1 MHASS
6 FVVACDRIE
15 KILERALALETFQ
28 QSARVYR
35 IADRAIATID
45 DLGEIATV
53 ALPNVTADC
62 FERTRG
68 DDAIRDILTERFNDG
83 MGTSLDDASV
93 ASARDSGRIDE
104 TNGHVIVPIEKTMP
118 TLRNWWVLADLL
130 YARLEQLREG
140 FQRVHRRAAIDASAK
155 TETAF
160 WMVRERVAALADAL
174 SSALV
179 VGRYT
184 RRSAQQGASS
194 LLEGVETIVTAVTG
208 DIDA

>member
-15 KILERALALETFQ
+15 TILERALALETFQ

-83 MGTSLDDASV
+83 VGTSLNDTSV

-208 DIDA
+208 DTDA